1 MMRAI
6 GLRSGWTFFTLL
18 ICILISLLV
27 LLLRHTTAAQPHKKN
42 CNLFRGSWIED
53 ETNNYPLY
61 NSTHC
66 PFIEHEFNCQR
77 NGRPDKDYLKYRWKP
92 HGCSLTRFDGGAFLK
107 KFKGKSIMFVG
118 DSLSRNQW
126 LSLVCLLYTSQPKA
140 NYNTTRVGDVSIFTF
155 LDFGVQVML
164 DRSVYLVDV
173 VMEKKGRILKLDS
186 IEGGKLWKG
195 IDMLIFNT
203 WHWWN
208 RRGIS
213 QPWDYIKVG
222 GKYYKDMDRMV
233 AFEKALLTWAKWIDT
248 NIVPS
253 KQLVFFQ
260 GISPSHYNGTEW
272 GQPGI
277 KSCSGQTRPLNGST
291 YPAGLPPSL
300 TVQKNDNSIA
310 KEMEDLINSISS
322 TNGSLM
328 HVNCPTKT
336 LVGRQEDYFNSI
348 NGNSIRLEEDLRNE
362 RFEGLEF
369 LKRVKG
375 KKIMFIG
382 DSLSLNQ
389 WQSLTC
395 MLHAAFP
402 KLNYTLQRKG
412 DVSNFVFQ
420 DYNVSLILSR
430 NAFLVDLVKE
440 KIGRVLKLDSIQNG
454 DAWKG
459 FDMLIFNTWHWWLH
473 KGSQQS

>member
-18 ICILISLLV
+18 ICSLISLLV
-27 LLLRHTTAAQPHKKN
+27 LLLRHTTAAQSHKKN

-222 GKYYKDMDRMV
+222 GKYYKDMNRMV

-248 NIVPS
+248 NIIPS

-277 KSCSGQTRPLNGST
+277 KSCSGQTLPLNGST

-300 TVQKNDNSIA
+300 TVQKNVLRTIK
-310 KEMEDLINSISS
+310 KEVTLLDV
-322 TNGSLM
+322 TN
-328 HVNCPTKT
+328 
-336 LVGRQEDYFNSI
+336 
-348 NGNSIRLEEDLRNE
+348 
-362 RFEGLEF
+362 
-369 LKRVKG
+369 
-375 KKIMFIG
+375 
-382 DSLSLNQ
+382 LSLLRKDGHPSIYGMNG
-389 WQSLTC
+389 
-395 MLHAAFP
+395 
-402 KLNYTLQRKG
+402 RKG
-412 DVSNFVFQ
+412 MDCSHWCLAGVPDTWNELL
-420 DYNVSLILSR
+420 YN
-430 NAFLVDLVKE
+430 LV
-440 KIGRVLKLDSIQNG
+440 I
-454 DAWKG
+454 
-459 FDMLIFNTWHWWLH
+459 
-473 KGSQQS
+473 

>member
-18 ICILISLLV
+18 ICSLISLLV
-27 LLLRHTTAAQPHKKN
+27 LLLRHTTAVQPHKKN

-53 ETNNYPLY
+53 EINNYPLY

-126 LSLVCLLYTSQPKA
+126 LSLVCLLYTSLPKA
-140 NYNTTRVGDVSIFTF
+140 NYNTTRLGDVSIFTF

-248 NIVPS
+248 NIIPS

-260 GISPSHYNGTEW
+260 GISPSHYKHKIVLGADAT
-272 GQPGI
+272 
-277 KSCSGQTRPLNGST
+277 
-291 YPAGLPPSL
+291 
-300 TVQKNDNSIA
+300 A
-310 KEMEDLINSISS
+310 KRI
-322 TNGSLM
+322 
-328 HVNCPTKT
+328 
-336 LVGRQEDYFNSI
+336 
-348 NGNSIRLEEDLRNE
+348 
-362 RFEGLEF
+362 
-369 LKRVKG
+369 
-375 KKIMFIG
+375 
-382 DSLSLNQ
+382 
-389 WQSLTC
+389 
-395 MLHAAFP
+395 
-402 KLNYTLQRKG
+402 
-412 DVSNFVFQ
+412 
-420 DYNVSLILSR
+420 NVS
-430 NAFLVDLVKE
+430 
-440 KIGRVLKLDSIQNG
+440 GRSTTIIDSAKKCITN
-454 DAWKG
+454 
-459 FDMLIFNTWHWWLH
+459 N
-473 KGSQQS
+473 